1 MCDVSTGTQ
10 QRDSL
15 SVGARICWSSS
26 GIRDQE
32 KSSALCKFVVYWQW
46 AVLICRHSHK
56 ATINA
61 CKWSPDGH
69 LVATAGGNGQVQLF
83 DIRTFRELDSMK
95 GHTNEVNCK
104 FAYRCVDVVLIKRY
118 RVAPDPPFTI
128 RHGRFGRYH
137 QLLLAHQS
145 RPVRTSLTTS
155 RST

>member
-1 MCDVSTGTQ
+1 MFDVSIGTQ
-10 QRDSL
+10 RRGSSL
-15 SVGARICWSSS
+15 VGAKTCWSSS

-32 KSSALCKFVVYWQW
+32 KSSALCKFVVYWQR
-46 AVLICRHSHK
+46 AVLMCRHSHK

-104 FAYRCVDVVLIKRY
+104 FAYRCADLVLIKRY
-118 RVAPDPPFTI
+118 RVAPDSPFTI
-128 RHGRFGRYH
+128 CHWRFRRYH
-137 QLLLAHQS
+137 QLLLPHQS

-155 RST
+155 RSA

>member
-10 QRDSL
+10 QRGLSL
-15 SVGARICWSSS
+15 VEAKTCWSSS

-32 KSSALCKFVVYWQW
+32 KSSALCKLVVYWQR

-104 FAYRCVDVVLIKRY
+104 FAHWYVGLVLIERY
-118 RVAPDPPFTI
+118 RVAPDPSFTI
-128 RHGRFGRYH
+128 RHGRFRRYH

-145 RPVRTSLTTS
+145 RPVRTSLTTP
-155 RST
+155 RSA

>member
-1 MCDVSTGTQ
+1 VSIGTQ
-10 QRDSL
+10 RRGSSL
-15 SVGARICWSSS
+15 VGVRTCWSSF

-32 KSSALCKFVVYWQW
+32 KSSALCKLVVYWQW

-95 GHTNEVNCK
+95 GHTNEVNCT
-104 FAYRCVDVVLIKRY
+104 FAYWCADLVLIKRY

-128 RHGRFGRYH
+128 RHRRFRGYH

-145 RPVRTSLTTS
+145 RPFRTSFTTS
-155 RST
+155 RSA